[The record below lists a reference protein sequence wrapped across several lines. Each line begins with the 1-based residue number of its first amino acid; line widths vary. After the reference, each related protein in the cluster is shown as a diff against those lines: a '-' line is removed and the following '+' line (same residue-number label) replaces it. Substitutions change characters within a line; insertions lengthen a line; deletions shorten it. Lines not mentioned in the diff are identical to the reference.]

1 MVFTSLLLQASGST
15 TGGMADFVSDL
26 SNTIG
31 IDLFDKDIDNVVFQT
46 NEFLCNSDF
55 IGSQGPF
62 WWLAH
67 FCFLLRCQY
76 YVNQRITFFCLVRQI
91 PNGTKTGQNHRKIK
105 SRTLQARHPLSW
117 TSLFCAKVQFC
128 PVKNKQNP
136 ANMLPIK
143 HLYYMCIFRK
153 ILQVLH
159 AQTCVAYFKDLL
171 KSVLCHLYTTVLPPM
186 RIALEQCT
194 THLPLSAMRK
204 YVFHQQI
211 GKKCHMAQ

>member
-1 MVFTSLLLQASGST
+1 
-15 TGGMADFVSDL
+15 MADGNILTDF
-26 SNTIG
+26 G
-31 IDLFDKDIDNVVFQT
+31 INLLEEEIDDVIFQT
-46 NEFLCNSDF
+46 NEFLTDATF
-55 IGSQGPF
+55 TGSQGPF

-67 FCFLLRCQY
+67 FC
-76 YVNQRITFFCLVRQI
+76 TFFHLQLSANQPLAKFCSARQI

-117 TSLFCAKVQFC
+117 TSFFPAKVRFC
-128 PVKNKQNP
+128 PVKCKQNP

-143 HLYYMCIFRK
+143 HLYRMGIFRK

-159 AQTCVAYFKDLL
+159 AQACVTYFKDLL

-194 THLPLSAMRK
+194 THLPLSAMRNVCSVSK
-204 YVFHQQI
+204 LVKNATWHNDRTKRHIQR
-211 GKKCHMAQ
+211 CTTR

>member
-1 MVFTSLLLQASGST
+1 
-15 TGGMADFVSDL
+15 MADGNILSDF
-26 SNTIG
+26 G
-31 IDLFDKDIDNVVFQT
+31 IDLLEEEIDDVIFQT
-46 NEFLCNSDF
+46 NEFLTDATF
-55 IGSQGPF
+55 TGSQGPF
-62 WWLAH
+62 WWLLVVSAFLH
-67 FCFLLRCQY
+67 FLLFATLCKSVTCKFLLREK
-76 YVNQRITFFCLVRQI
+76 NPRRDK
-91 PNGTKTGQNHRKIK
+91 NGTKPQENKIK
-105 SRTLQARHPLSW
+105 NASSP
-117 TSLFCAKVQFC
+117 TSLVVDFSFLCKGTILSRE
-128 PVKNKQNP
+128 NKQNP

>member
-1 MVFTSLLLQASGST
+1 MRPLRSKRAFWW
-15 TGGMADFVSDL
+15 
-26 SNTIG
+26 
-31 IDLFDKDIDNVVFQT
+31 
-46 NEFLCNSDF
+46 
-55 IGSQGPF
+55 F

-67 FCFLLRCQY
+67 FCTFLHLQLFA
-76 YVNQRITFFCLVRQI
+76 NQQLAKFCSARQI

>member
-1 MVFTSLLLQASGST
+1 
-15 TGGMADFVSDL
+15 MADGNILTDF
-26 SNTIG
+26 G
-31 IDLFDKDIDNVVFQT
+31 INLLEEEIDDVIFQT
-46 NEFLCNSDF
+46 NEFLTDATF
-55 IGSQGPF
+55 TGSQGPF
-62 WWLAH
+62 WWIAYICAFYRLQLSTNQPLAR
-67 FCFLLRCQY
+67 FCS
-76 YVNQRITFFCLVRQI
+76 VKQI

-105 SRTLQARHPLSW
+105 SRTLQVLHPLSW

-128 PVKNKQNP
+128 PVSCKQNP
-136 ANMLPIK
+136 VNMLLIK
-143 HLYYMCIFRK
+143 HLYYMDIFRK

-159 AQTCVAYFKDLL
+159 AQTCVAYSKDLL

>member
-1 MVFTSLLLQASGST
+1 
-15 TGGMADFVSDL
+15 MADILSDL
-26 SNTIG
+26 GIG
-31 IDLFDKDIDNVVFQT
+31 ILEEEIDDVIFQT
-46 NEFLCNSDF
+46 NEFLCDATF
-55 IGSQGPF
+55 TGSQGPF
-62 WWLAH
+62 WWLLVVSVFLH
-67 FCFLLRCQY
+67 FPPFATLCKPTTCEILFRET
-76 YVNQRITFFCLVRQI
+76 NPKRDK
-91 PNGTKTGQNHRKIK
+91 NGTKSQENKIK
-105 SRTLQARHPLSW
+105 NASSP
-117 TSLFCAKVQFC
+117 TSLVVDFSFLCKGTILSRE
-128 PVKNKQNP
+128 NKQNP

-211 GKKCHMAQ
+211 GKNATWHNDRTKRHIQRCIMY